1 MCLPNKFVLEDQ
13 DKQLIGGFKC
23 QENGQQTF
31 KSNNLRINEP
41 VSHDKAIQLDF
52 NMKITK

>member
-13 DKQLIGGFKC
+13 DKQLIGGFTC

-52 NMKITK
+52 NKKITK